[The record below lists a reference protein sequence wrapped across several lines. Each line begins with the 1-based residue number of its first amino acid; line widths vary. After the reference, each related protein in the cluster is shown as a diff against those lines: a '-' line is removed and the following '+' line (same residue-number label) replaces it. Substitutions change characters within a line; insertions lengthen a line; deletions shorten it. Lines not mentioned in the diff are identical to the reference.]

1 MEISEYRNH
10 GRKPITLPSGL
21 KGFVRAPNLLDM
33 AAYPKLFAG
42 VSNGASG
49 EEEQYALTG
58 EWVHCI
64 LRRCFVPERGAMTEK
79 EPGRCLPDELSI
91 HELAPVD
98 ADAIFTAVT
107 ALQSEASVPAL
118 EEGAPGGDTFPA
130 AQE

>member
-10 GRKPITLPSGL
+10 GRRPITLPSGL

-42 VSNGASG
+42 ASNGEAG
-49 EEEQYALTG
+49 EEERYALTG

-64 LRRCFVPERGAMTEK
+64 LRRCFVPERGSMTEK
-79 EPGRCLPDELSI
+79 EPGQCLPDELSI
-91 HELAPVD
+91 YELAPAD

-107 ALQSEASVPAL
+107 SLQEEASVPHPG
-118 EEGAPGGDTFPA
+118 EGAPGGDTFPA
-130 AQE
+130 A

>member
-42 VSNGASG
+42 AANGAAG
-49 EEEQYALTG
+49 EEERYALTG

-64 LRRCFVPERGAMTEK
+64 LRRCFVPERGSMTEK

-91 HELAPVD
+91 HELAPAD

-107 ALQSEASVPAL
+107 ALQNEAAIPAPG
-118 EEGAPGGDTFPA
+118 EDAPGGDAFPA
-130 AQE
+130 T

>member
-42 VSNGASG
+42 ASNGAAG

-64 LRRCFVPERGAMTEK
+64 LRRCFVPERGSMTEK

-91 HELAPVD
+91 HELAPAD
-98 ADAIFTAVT
+98 ADAIFNAVT
-107 ALQSEASVPAL
+107 ALQNEAAALVPG
-118 EEGAPGGDTFPA
+118 EGAPEGDAFPA
-130 AQE
+130 A

>member
-42 VSNGASG
+42 VSGAPS

-64 LRRCFVPERGAMTEK
+64 LRRCFVPERGSMTDK
-79 EPGRCLPDELSI
+79 EPGRCMPDELSI
-91 HELAPVD
+91 HELAPAD

-107 ALQSEASVPAL
+107 ALQNEAAAPAP
-118 EEGAPGGDTFPA
+118 EEGAPGGDAFPA
-130 AQE
+130 T

>member
-42 VSNGASG
+42 ASNGAAS
-49 EEEQYALTG
+49 EEERYALTG

-64 LRRCFVPERGAMTEK
+64 LRRCFVPERGSMTEK

-91 HELAPVD
+91 HELAPAD

-107 ALQSEASVPAL
+107 ALQNETAAL
-118 EEGAPGGDTFPA
+118 APEEGAPGGDTFPA
-130 AQE
+130 A

>member
-33 AAYPKLFAG
+33 AAYPKLLAG
-42 VSNGASG
+42 VSGAAG

-64 LRRCFVPERGAMTEK
+64 LRRCFVPERGSMTEK

-91 HELAPVD
+91 HELAPAD

-107 ALQSEASVPAL
+107 ALQNEAAAL
-118 EEGAPGGDTFPA
+118 APEEDAPKGGTFPA
-130 AQE
+130 A

>member
-1 MEISEYRNH
+1 VEISEYRNH

-42 VSNGASG
+42 VSGAAG

-64 LRRCFVPERGAMTEK
+64 LRRCFVPERGSMTEK

-91 HELAPVD
+91 HELAAAD

-107 ALQSEASVPAL
+107 ALQIEAAAPAPG
-118 EEGAPGGDTFPA
+118 EGAPEGDAFSHD
-130 AQE
+130 

>member
-10 GRKPITLPSGL
+10 GRKPIILPSGL

-42 VSNGASG
+42 AANGASS

-64 LRRCFVPERGAMTEK
+64 LRRCFVPERGSMTEK

-91 HELAPVD
+91 HELAPAD

-107 ALQSEASVPAL
+107 ALQNEAAVPVPG
-118 EEGAPGGDTFPA
+118 EGVPEGGTFPA
-130 AQE
+130 A

>member
-42 VSNGASG
+42 VSGTAG

-64 LRRCFVPERGAMTEK
+64 LRRCFVPERGSMTEK

-91 HELAPVD
+91 HELAPAD

-107 ALQSEASVPAL
+107 ALQNEAAVPAPG
-118 EEGAPGGDTFPA
+118 EGAPAGDKFPHD
-130 AQE
+130 

>member
-42 VSNGASG
+42 AANGAAG

-64 LRRCFVPERGAMTEK
+64 LRRCFVPERGSMTEK

-91 HELAPVD
+91 HELAPAD

-107 ALQSEASVPAL
+107 AMQNEAAAPVPG
-118 EEGAPGGDTFPA
+118 EGAPGGDAFPQA
-130 AQE
+130 